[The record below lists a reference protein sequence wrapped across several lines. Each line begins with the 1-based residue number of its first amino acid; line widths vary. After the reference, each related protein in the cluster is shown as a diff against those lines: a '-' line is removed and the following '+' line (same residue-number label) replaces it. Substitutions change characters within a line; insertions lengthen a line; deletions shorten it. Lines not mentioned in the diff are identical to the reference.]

1 MRVSKC
7 LTTSRARSTKTK
19 QLPPDKNKE
28 LPTFVAKLKGKQAE
42 MLEAYQNIAS
52 AQQKLDDYI
61 QLQKADDV
69 VMNELSGIVGV
80 NRDKITQSTT
90 DIANIANEIE
100 KLFPAKGAA
109 SP

>member
-1 MRVSKC
+1 
-7 LTTSRARSTKTK
+7 
-19 QLPPDKNKE
+19 
-28 LPTFVAKLKGKQAE
+28 

-69 VMNELSGIVGV
+69 VMNELAGIVGV

-90 DIANIANEIE
+90 DIANIANEIK

>member
-1 MRVSKC
+1 
-7 LTTSRARSTKTK
+7 
-19 QLPPDKNKE
+19 
-28 LPTFVAKLKGKQAE
+28 
-42 MLEAYQNIAS
+42 
-52 AQQKLDDYI
+52 
-61 QLQKADDV
+61 
-69 VMNELSGIVGV
+69 MNELSGIVGV